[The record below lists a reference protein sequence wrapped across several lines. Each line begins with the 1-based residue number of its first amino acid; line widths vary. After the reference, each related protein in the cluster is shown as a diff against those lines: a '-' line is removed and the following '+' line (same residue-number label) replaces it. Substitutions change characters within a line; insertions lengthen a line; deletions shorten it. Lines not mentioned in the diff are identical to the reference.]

1 MDLTEKQQEI
11 LDAVHANRNVL
22 VTGPAGCGKSYVIQA
37 VITECAVYNKSCAT
51 TAMTGIAATLLPF
64 GKTLH
69 SWGGIGLAKGD
80 EEEVLSKVRRNKKIR
95 EQWQTVELLII
106 DEVSMLTVELFEK
119 LEYVA
124 RKVRKCDKFFGGIQL
139 LLCGD
144 FCQLPP
150 VGSSEYCFQ
159 SELFMDNID
168 CYLLDKIFRQQ
179 HDPVFQEILNDL
191 RFGVLT
197 SEHREL
203 LESRIVSA
211 PSEKDGII
219 PTQLFPTNV
228 EVNTIN
234 EKELQKL
241 LDIGNESKVY
251 GAVTKV
257 CEPDGKV
264 LSSKHPMY
272 KRAVELLEKSCMTEN
287 TLKLCV
293 GAQVMLVYNL
303 SVEEGLAN
311 GSRGVVTEISKAG
324 TPVVRFLNGTERAV
338 TVNEFTSELTF
349 ATVTRY
355 QIPLKLAWAI
365 TIHKSQGLTLDYVVT
380 NLRGVFIPSQIYVS
394 LSRVKNLEGLFL
406 TGINFGRIGCDPV
419 VKEFYEQLK
428 NNAGTVKKKKVNAFS
443 QLMKRNNE
451 CLI

>member
-1 MDLTEKQQEI
+1 MDLTQKQQEI
-11 LDAVHANRNVL
+11 LDAVSGKKNVL
-22 VTGPAGCGKSYVIQA
+22 VTGPAGCGKSYLIQA
-37 VITECAVYNKSCAT
+37 VIKECNRGCAA

-80 EEEVLSKVRRNKKIR
+80 EEEILSKVRRNKKIR

-106 DEVSMLTVELFEK
+106 DEVSMLTAELFEK
-119 LEYVA
+119 LDYVA
-124 RKVRKCDKFFGGIQL
+124 RKVRKIDKFFGGIQL

-179 HDPVFQEILNDL
+179 HDPIFQDILNGL

-197 SEHREL
+197 SEHKEL
-203 LESRIVSA
+203 LKGRIVSS
-211 PSEKDGII
+211 PDEKDGII

-228 EVNTIN
+228 EVNNIN
-234 EKELQKL
+234 EKELEKL
-241 LDIGNESKVY
+241 LSISNEIKVY
-251 GAVTKV
+251 GAISKVT
-257 CEPDGKV
+257 EPDGNV
-264 LSSKHPMY
+264 LASKHSLY
-272 KRAVELLEKSCMTEN
+272 KKAIELLEKSYMTEN
-287 TLKLCV
+287 SLKLCV

-311 GSRGVVTEISKAG
+311 GSRGVVTGFLKGNPI
-324 TPVVRFLNGTERAV
+324 VRFLNGIERAV
-338 TVNEFTSELTF
+338 VRHEFTSELSF
-349 ATVTRY
+349 ATVTRQ

-380 NLRGVFIPSQIYVS
+380 NLRSVFIPSQIYVS
-394 LSRVKNLEGLFL
+394 LSRVKCLEGLFL
-406 TGINFGRIGCDPV
+406 TGINFGRVGCDPV
-419 VKEFYEQLK
+419 VKEFYEQLQR
-428 NNAGTVKKKKVNAFS
+428 NAGTIKKKKVNAFS
-443 QLMKRNNE
+443 QLMKKGE

>member
-1 MDLTEKQQEI
+1 MDLTQKQQEI
-11 LDAVHANRNVL
+11 LDAVHAKKNVL
-22 VTGPAGCGKSYVIQA
+22 VTGPAGCGKSYLIQA
-37 VITECAVYNKSCAT
+37 VITECAECNKGCAA

-80 EEEVLSKVRRNKKIR
+80 EEEILSKVRRNKKIR

-106 DEVSMLTVELFEK
+106 DEVSMLTAELFEK
-119 LEYVA
+119 LDYVA
-124 RKVRKCDKFFGGIQL
+124 RKVRKCDKFFGGLQL

-159 SELFMDNID
+159 SELFMENID

-179 HDPVFQEILNDL
+179 HDTQFQNILNDL
-191 RFGVLT
+191 RFGVLN
-197 SEHREL
+197 SENREL
-203 LESRIVSA
+203 LKSRIVTA

-241 LDIGNESKVY
+241 LDIGNEGKDY

-264 LSSKHPMY
+264 LPSKNPMY
-272 KRAVELLEKSCMTEN
+272 KKAIELLEKSYMTEN
-287 TLKLCV
+287 TLKLCI
-293 GAQVMLVYNL
+293 GAQVILVINL
-303 SVEEGLAN
+303 NLEEGLAN
-311 GSRGVVTEISKAG
+311 GSRGVVTGFSNNGNPI
-324 TPVVRFLNGTERAV
+324 VRFLNGTERAISV
-338 TVNEFTSELTF
+338 HEFESELSF
-349 ATVTRY
+349 ATVTRQ

-380 NLRGVFIPSQIYVS
+380 NLRSVFIPSQIYVS
-394 LSRVKNLEGLFL
+394 LSRVKCLEGLFL
-406 TGINFGRIGCDPV
+406 TGINFGRVGCDPV
-419 VKEFYEQLK
+419 VKEFYEQLQR
-428 NNAGTVKKKKVNAFS
+428 NAGTVKKKKVNAFS
-443 QLMKRNNE
+443 QLMKRNE
-451 CLI
+451 CLV

>member
-1 MDLTEKQQEI
+1 MDLTQKQQEI
-11 LDAVHANRNVL
+11 LDAVSGKRNVL

-37 VITECAVYNKSCAT
+37 IITQCAENNKGCAA
-51 TAMTGIAATLLPF
+51 TAMTGIAATLLPN

-80 EEEVLSKVRRNKKIR
+80 EEEILSKVRRNKKIR

-106 DEVSMLTVELFEK
+106 DEVSMLTAELFEK
-119 LEYVA
+119 LDYVA
-124 RKVRKCDKFFGGIQL
+124 RKVRKIDKFFGGIQL

-159 SELFMDNID
+159 SELFIDNID

-179 HDPVFQEILNDL
+179 HDLAFQDILNGL

-197 SEHREL
+197 SEHKEL
-203 LESRIVSA
+203 LKSRIVSS
-211 PSEKDGII
+211 PGEKDGII

-228 EVNTIN
+228 EVNDIN

-241 LDIGNESKVY
+241 LSMGNESKVY

-257 CEPDGKV
+257 CEPDGKT
-264 LSSKHPMY
+264 LPSKHPLY
-272 KRAVELLEKSCMTEN
+272 KKAIELLEKSYMTEN

-311 GSRGVVTEISKAG
+311 GSRGVVTGFSNAG
-324 TPVVRFLNGTERAV
+324 TPVVRFLNGTERAIV
-338 TVNEFTSELTF
+338 VHEFTSELSF
-349 ATVTRY
+349 ATVTRN

-380 NLRGVFIPSQIYVS
+380 NLRSVFIPSQIYVS
-394 LSRVKNLEGLFL
+394 LSRVKCLEGLFL
-406 TGINFGRIGCDPV
+406 TGINFGRVGCDPV
-419 VKEFYEQLK
+419 VKEFYEQLQR
-428 NNAGTVKKKKVNAFS
+428 NAGTIKKKKVNAFS
-443 QLMKRNNE
+443 QLMKSSE
-451 CLI
+451 CLV

>member
-1 MDLTEKQQEI
+1 MDLTQKQQEI
-11 LDAVHANRNVL
+11 LDAVHSKRNVL

-37 VITECAVYNKSCAT
+37 VITECAVYNKSCAA

-80 EEEVLSKVRRNKKIR
+80 EEEILSKVRRNKKIR
-95 EQWQTVELLII
+95 EQWQSVELLII
-106 DEVSMLTVELFEK
+106 DEVSMLTAELFEK
-119 LEYVA
+119 LDYVA
-124 RKVRKCDKFFGGIQL
+124 RKVRKSDKFFGGIQL

-179 HDPVFQEILNDL
+179 HDPTFQEILNGL
-191 RFGVLT
+191 RFGVLST
-197 SEHREL
+197 EHREL
-203 LESRIVSA
+203 LKGRIVSS
-211 PSEKDGII
+211 PGEKDGII

-264 LSSKHPMY
+264 LPSKHPLY
-272 KRAVELLEKSCMTEN
+272 KKAIELLEKSYMTEN
-287 TLKLCV
+287 ELKLCV

-311 GSRGVVTEISKAG
+311 GSRGVVTGFLKG
-324 TPVVRFLNGTERAV
+324 NPVIRFLNGIELTVAV
-338 TVNEFTSELTF
+338 HEFTSELSF
-349 ATVTRY
+349 ATVTRQ

-380 NLRGVFIPSQIYVS
+380 NLRSVFIPSQIYVS

-406 TGINFGRIGCDPV
+406 TGINFGRVGCDPV
-419 VKEFYEQLK
+419 VKEFYEQLQL
-428 NNAGTVKKKKVNAFS
+428 NAGTVKKKKVNAFS
-443 QLMKRNNE
+443 QIMKSSE
-451 CLI
+451 CLV

>member
-1 MDLTEKQQEI
+1 MDLTQKQQEI
-11 LDAVHANRNVL
+11 LDAVHSKRNVL

-37 VITECAVYNKSCAT
+37 VIKQYNKSCAA

-80 EEEVLSKVRRNKKIR
+80 EEEILSKVRRNKKIR

-106 DEVSMLTVELFEK
+106 DEVSMLTAELFEK
-119 LEYVA
+119 LDYVA
-124 RKVRKCDKFFGGIQL
+124 RKVRKSDKFFGGIQL

-179 HDPVFQEILNDL
+179 HDATFQEILNDL
-191 RFGVLT
+191 RFGVLST
-197 SEHREL
+197 EHREL
-203 LESRIVSA
+203 LKGRIVSS
-211 PSEKDGII
+211 PGEKDGII

-228 EVNTIN
+228 EVNNIN

-241 LDIGNESKVY
+241 LDTGNESKVY
-251 GAVTKV
+251 GAITKV
-257 CEPDGKV
+257 CEPDGKI
-264 LSSKHPMY
+264 LPSKNPLY
-272 KRAVELLEKSCMTEN
+272 KKAIELLEKSYMTEN
-287 TLKLCV
+287 ELKLCV

-311 GSRGVVTEISKAG
+311 GSRGVVTGFLKG
-324 TPVVRFLNGTERAV
+324 NPVVRFLNGIERAILV
-338 TVNEFTSELTF
+338 HEFTSELSF
-349 ATVTRY
+349 ATVSRQ

-380 NLRGVFIPSQIYVS
+380 NLRSVFIPSQIYVS

-406 TGINFGRIGCDPV
+406 TGINFGRVGCDPV
-419 VKEFYEQLK
+419 VKEFYEQLQR
-428 NNAGTVKKKKVNAFS
+428 NAGTVKKKKVNAFS
-443 QLMKRNNE
+443 QLMKSSE
-451 CLI
+451 CLV

>member
-1 MDLTEKQQEI
+1 MDLTQKQQEI
-11 LDAVHANRNVL
+11 LDAVYGKRNVL
-22 VTGPAGCGKSYVIQA
+22 VTGPAGCGKSYLIQA
-37 VITECAVYNKSCAT
+37 VITECAEYNKSCAA

-80 EEEVLSKVRRNKKIR
+80 EEEILSKVRRNKKIR
-95 EQWQTVELLII
+95 EQWQAVELLII
-106 DEVSMLTVELFEK
+106 DEVSMLTAELFEK
-119 LEYVA
+119 LDYVA
-124 RKVRKCDKFFGGIQL
+124 RKVRKCDKFFGGLQL

-159 SELFMDNID
+159 SDLFMDNID

-179 HDPVFQEILNDL
+179 NDPIFQDILNDL
-191 RFGVLT
+191 RFGFL
-197 SEHREL
+197 SDEHREL
-203 LESRIVSA
+203 LKSRIVSS
-211 PSEKDGII
+211 PGEKDGII

-228 EVNTIN
+228 EVNSIN

-241 LDIGNESKVY
+241 LDIDNESKVY
-251 GAVTKV
+251 GAVSKV

-264 LSSKHPMY
+264 LPSKHPMY
-272 KRAVELLEKSCMTEN
+272 KKAIELLEKSYMTEN

-311 GSRGVVTEISKAG
+311 GSRGVVTGFSNAG
-324 TPVVRFLNGTERAV
+324 TPVVRFLNGTERAIV
-338 TVNEFTSELTF
+338 VHEFTSELSF
-349 ATVTRY
+349 ATVTRQ

-380 NLRGVFIPSQIYVS
+380 NLRSVFIPSQIYVS
-394 LSRVKNLEGLFL
+394 LSRVKCLEGLFL
-406 TGINFGRIGCDPV
+406 TGINFGRVGCDPV
-419 VKEFYEQLK
+419 VKEFYEQLQQ
-428 NNAGTVKKKKVNAFS
+428 NDGTVKKKKVNAFS
-443 QLMKRNNE
+443 QLMKRNSD

>member
-1 MDLTEKQQEI
+1 MDLTQKQQEI
-11 LDAVHANRNVL
+11 LDAVSGKKNVL
-22 VTGPAGCGKSYVIQA
+22 VTGPAGCGKSYLIQA
-37 VITECAVYNKSCAT
+37 VIKECNRGCAA

-80 EEEVLSKVRRNKKIR
+80 EEEILSKVRRNKKIR

-106 DEVSMLTVELFEK
+106 DEVSMLTAELFEK
-119 LEYVA
+119 LDYVA
-124 RKVRKCDKFFGGIQL
+124 RKVRKIDKFFGGIQL

-179 HDPVFQEILNDL
+179 HDPIFQDILNGL

-197 SEHREL
+197 SEHKEL
-203 LESRIVSA
+203 LKGRIVSS
-211 PSEKDGII
+211 PDEKDGII

-228 EVNTIN
+228 EVNSIN

-241 LDIGNESKVY
+241 MELGNVSKDY
-251 GAVTKV
+251 GALTKV

-264 LSSKHPMY
+264 LPSKNPMY
-272 KRAVELLEKSCMTEN
+272 KKAIELLEKSYMTEN
-287 TLKLCV
+287 SLKLCV

-311 GSRGVVTEISKAG
+311 GSRGVVTGFSNAG
-324 TPVVRFLNGTERAV
+324 TPVVRFLNGTERAISMH
-338 TVNEFTSELTF
+338 EFTSELSF
-349 ATVTRY
+349 ATVTRQ

-380 NLRGVFIPSQIYVS
+380 NLRSVFIPSQIYVS
-394 LSRVKNLEGLFL
+394 LSRVKCLEGLFL
-406 TGINFGRIGCDPV
+406 TGINFGRVGCDPV

-428 NNAGTVKKKKVNAFS
+428 NNDGTIKKKKVNAFS
-443 QLMKRNNE
+443 QLMKKGE

>member
-1 MDLTEKQQEI
+1 MDLTQKQQEI
-11 LDAVHANRNVL
+11 LDAVSGKKNVL
-22 VTGPAGCGKSYVIQA
+22 VTGPAGCGKSYLIQA
-37 VITECAVYNKSCAT
+37 VITECAENNKGCAA
-51 TAMTGIAATLLPF
+51 TAMTGIAATLLPN

-80 EEEVLSKVRRNKKIR
+80 EEEILSKVRRNKKIR
-95 EQWQTVELLII
+95 EQWQTVEILII
-106 DEVSMLTVELFEK
+106 DEVSMLTAELFEK
-119 LEYVA
+119 LDYVA
-124 RKVRKCDKFFGGIQL
+124 RKLRKCDKFFGGIQL

-179 HDPVFQEILNDL
+179 HDPVFQDILNGL
-191 RFGVLT
+191 RFGVLST
-197 SEHREL
+197 EHKEL
-203 LESRIVSA
+203 LKGRIVSS
-211 PSEKDGII
+211 PGEKDGII

-228 EVNTIN
+228 EVNSIN
-234 EKELQKL
+234 EKELEKL
-241 LDIGNESKVY
+241 LSISNEIKVY
-251 GAVTKV
+251 GAISKVT
-257 CEPDGKV
+257 EPDGNV
-264 LSSKHPMY
+264 LASKHSLY
-272 KRAVELLEKSCMTEN
+272 KKAIELLEKSYMTEN
-287 TLKLCV
+287 SLKLCV

-311 GSRGVVTEISKAG
+311 GSRGVVTGFLKGNPI
-324 TPVVRFLNGTERAV
+324 VRFLNGIERAV
-338 TVNEFTSELTF
+338 VRHEFTSELSF
-349 ATVTRY
+349 ATVTRQ

-380 NLRGVFIPSQIYVS
+380 NLRSVFIPSQIYVS
-394 LSRVKNLEGLFL
+394 LSRVKCLEGLFL
-406 TGINFGRIGCDPV
+406 TGINFGRVGCDPI
-419 VKEFYEQLK
+419 VKEFYEQLQR
-428 NNAGTVKKKKVNAFS
+428 NAGTIKKKKVNAFS